1 MSAMADRPVI
11 AVLDTNV
18 VIAGLLWAG
27 PPYSLLMRATERRD
41 LLLVTT
47 PTLIAELGDTLALPR
62 FRRRI
67 ADAAMSIEQLVAA
80 YRDATWLVTP
90 HDVPRVVTDDVDD
103 DHVIA
108 AAVAARAQYI
118 VTGDRTHLL
127 PIGSHGETAIISP
140 RQCLDLLGP

>member
-1 MSAMADRPVI
+1 MPTTAARPLI

-27 PPYSLLMRATERRD
+27 PPHSLLLRATERQD
-41 LLLVTT
+41 IVLATSPVLMSEL
-47 PTLIAELGDTLALPR
+47 AETLALGR
-62 FRRRI
+62 FRKRI
-67 ADAAMSIEQLVAA
+67 ADAATSVEELVAA
-80 YRDATWLVTP
+80 YRDVTVIVTP
-90 HDVPRVVTDDVDD
+90 REVPRVIPDDVDD

-108 AAVAARAQYI
+108 AAVAARAQYV

-127 PIGSHGETAIISP
+127 PVGTHGEIAIISP

>member
-1 MSAMADRPVI
+1 MPATAARPFI

-18 VIAGLLWAG
+18 VVAGLLWAG
-27 PPYSLLMRATERRD
+27 PPYSLLLRATERQD
-41 LLLVTT
+41 IVLATSPMLL
-47 PTLIAELGDTLALPR
+47 AELADTLALER
-62 FRRRI
+62 FRKRI
-67 ADAAMSIEQLVAA
+67 ADAATSVEELVAA
-80 YRDATWLVTP
+80 YRDATVIVTP
-90 HDVPRVVTDDVDD
+90 REVPRVIPDDVDD

-127 PIGSHGETAIISP
+127 PIGTHGEIAIISP